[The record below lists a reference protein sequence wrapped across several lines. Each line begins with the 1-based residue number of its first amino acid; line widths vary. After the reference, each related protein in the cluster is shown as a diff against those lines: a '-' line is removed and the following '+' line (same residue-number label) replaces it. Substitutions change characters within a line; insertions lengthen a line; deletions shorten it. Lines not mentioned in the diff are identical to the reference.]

1 MIPLSAMLPFYDFII
16 TFGDESGLFWK
27 KRVTG
32 ASVLFFA
39 SRYLT
44 IVEFIR
50 GFFENF
56 VTVK

>member
-1 MIPLSAMLPFYDFII
+1 MLPFYEFLI
-16 TFGDESGLFWK
+16 TFGDESELFWK

>member
-1 MIPLSAMLPFYDFII
+1 MLPFYDFLI
-16 TFGDESGLFWK
+16 TFGDESELFWK

-32 ASVLFFA
+32 ASVLFFV